1 MFTKNAELRQN
12 SYVMKRSVE
21 VAVISDTHLGTY
33 GCKAKELLNY
43 LKSIEPKVL
52 ILNGDFI
59 DIWQFKKSYFPESH
73 LEIIKYILN
82 LSLNNCQVIY
92 LTGNHD
98 EFLRK
103 FSPMTFGKIQLADK
117 YIFELDGKK
126 TWVFHGDVFDSSVQH
141 SKWIAKLGGI
151 GYDYLIRLNNLSN
164 WILSKMGHEK
174 YSFSKKIKNNIK
186 KAVKFITDFEQTASE
201 LAIENQFDYVVC
213 GHIHQPQKRMV
224 TTQKGNCLYLNSGDW
239 IENLTALEYNN
250 SSWEIYY
257 YEKDILM
264 DFISNEQYFSAK
276 TPEPYKEI
284 EAFFK

>member
-1 MFTKNAELRQN
+1 
-12 SYVMKRSVE
+12 MKRSLE

-33 GCKAKELLNY
+33 GCKAKELLLY
-43 LKSIEPKVL
+43 LKSIDPRVL

-59 DIWQFKKSYFPESH
+59 DIWQFKKSFFPESH

-82 LSLNNCQVIY
+82 LSLTDCQVIY

-117 YIFELDGKK
+117 YIFELAGKK
-126 TWVFHGDVFDSSVQH
+126 AWVFHGDVFDSSVQH

-164 WILSKMGHEK
+164 WILTRMGREK

-186 KAVKFITDFEQTASE
+186 KAVKFIGDFEQTASE
-201 LAIENQFDYVVC
+201 LAIENQFDYVIC

-224 TTQKGNCLYLNSGDW
+224 TNSKGSCMYLNSGDW
-239 IENLTALEYNN
+239 IENLTALEYHNGR
-250 SSWEIYY
+250 WEIYH
-257 YEKDILM
+257 YENDSLINL
-264 DFISNEQYFSAK
+264 ITSIEQPIEIAA
-276 TPEPYKEI
+276 EYKEI
-284 EAFFK
+284 EVFFK

>member
-1 MFTKNAELRQN
+1 
-12 SYVMKRSVE
+12 MKRSVE

-82 LSLNNCQVIY
+82 LSLSNCRVIY

-117 YIFELDGKK
+117 YTFELDGKK

-141 SKWIAKLGGI
+141 SKWIAKLGGM

-164 WILSKMGHEK
+164 WVLAKMGREK

-201 LAIENQFDYVVC
+201 LAIENQFDYVIC
-213 GHIHQPQKRMV
+213 GHIHQPQKRVV
-224 TTQKGNCLYLNSGDW
+224 TTQKGSCIYLNSGDW
-239 IENLTALEYNN
+239 IENLTALEYNHH
-250 SSWEIYY
+250 SWEIYY

-264 DFISNEQYFSAK
+264 DFISSEKHSSIKIPEQ
-276 TPEPYKEI
+276 YKEI
-284 EAFFK
+284 EVLFK

>member
-1 MFTKNAELRQN
+1 M
-12 SYVMKRSVE
+12 MKRSVE
-21 VAVISDTHLGTY
+21 VAIISDTHLGTY
-33 GCKAKELLNY
+33 GCKAKELLLY
-43 LKSIEPKVL
+43 LKSIEPKIL

-73 LEIIKYILN
+73 LEVIKYILN

-117 YIFELDGKK
+117 YIFDLDGKK

-164 WILSKMGHEK
+164 WVLGKLGREK

-186 KAVKFITDFEQTASE
+186 KAVKFIGDFEQTASE
-201 LAIENQFDYVVC
+201 LAIENKFNYVIC
-213 GHIHQPQKRMV
+213 GHIHQPQKRIV
-224 TTQKGNCLYLNSGDW
+224 TTTKGSCLYLNSGDW
-239 IENLTALEYNN
+239 IENLTALEYKDGN
-250 SSWEIYY
+250 WDIYT
-257 YEKDILM
+257 YENDL
-264 DFISNEQYFSAK
+264 FIDLLHQINEEPIKIPETYK
-276 TPEPYKEI
+276 TF

>member
-1 MFTKNAELRQN
+1 MK
-12 SYVMKRSVE
+12 KRSVE
-21 VAVISDTHLGTY
+21 VVIISDTHLGTY
-33 GCKAKELLNY
+33 GCKAKELLRY
-43 LKSIEPKVL
+43 LKSIEPKKL

-73 LEIIKYILN
+73 LEVIKYILN
-82 LSLNNCQVIY
+82 LSLTNCQVIY

-126 TWVFHGDVFDSSVQH
+126 TWAFHGDVFDSSVQH

-164 WILSKMGHEK
+164 WVLGKLGKEK

-186 KAVKFITDFEQTASE
+186 KAVKFISNFEETASE
-201 LAIENQFDYVVC
+201 LAIEGKFDYVIC

-224 TTQKGNCLYLNSGDW
+224 TTPKGSCMYLNSGDW
-239 IENLTALEYNN
+239 IENLTALEYKDGN
-250 SSWEIYY
+250 WDIYTY
-257 YEKDILM
+257 DNAP
-264 DFISNEQYFSAK
+264 FIDLLQKINHESIS
-276 TPEPYKEI
+276 TPETYKTFETL
-284 EAFFK
+284 FK

>member
-1 MFTKNAELRQN
+1 
-12 SYVMKRSVE
+12 MKRSVE

-43 LKSIEPKVL
+43 LKSIDPKIL

-82 LSLNNCQVIY
+82 LSLTNCQVIY

-103 FSPMTFGKIQLADK
+103 FSPMTFGKIQLLDK

-126 TWVFHGDVFDSSVQH
+126 AWVFHGDVFDSSVQH

-164 WILSKMGHEK
+164 WILAKMGREK

-186 KAVKFITDFEQTASE
+186 KAVKFIGDFEETASE
-201 LAIENQFDYVVC
+201 LAIENKFDYVIC
-213 GHIHQPQKRMV
+213 GHIHQPQKKEV
-224 TTQKGNCLYLNSGDW
+224 VNAKGHCLYLNSGDW
-239 IENLTALEYNN
+239 IENLSALEYNN
-250 SSWEIYY
+250 GSWEIYY
-257 YEKDILM
+257 YEHDLLIDLM
-264 DFISNEQYFSAK
+264 SQIDQKPIE
-276 TPEPYKEI
+276 TPHNYKEI
-284 EAFFK
+284 EVFFK

>member
-1 MFTKNAELRQN
+1 
-12 SYVMKRSVE
+12 MKRSVE

-43 LKSIEPKVL
+43 LRSIDPKTL

-82 LSLNNCQVIY
+82 LSLTNCQVIY

-103 FSPMTFGKIQLADK
+103 FSPMTFGKIQLLDK

-126 TWVFHGDVFDSSVQH
+126 AWVFHGDVFDSSVQH

-164 WILSKMGHEK
+164 WILSKMGREK

-186 KAVKFITDFEQTASE
+186 KAVKFIGDFEETASE
-201 LAIENQFDYVVC
+201 MAIENKFDYVIC
-213 GHIHQPQKRMV
+213 GHIHQPQKREV
-224 TTQKGNCLYLNSGDW
+224 TNSKGSCLYLNSGDW

-250 SSWEIYY
+250 GTWEIYY
-257 YEKDILM
+257 YENDLLIDLM
-264 DFISNEQYFSAK
+264 NQIDEKPQQIPEQ
-276 TPEPYKEI
+276 YKEI
-284 EAFFK
+284 EVFFK

>member
-1 MFTKNAELRQN
+1 
-12 SYVMKRSVE
+12 MKRSVE

-33 GCKAKELLNY
+33 GCKAIELLKY
-43 LKSIEPKVL
+43 LKSIKPKIL

-82 LSLNNCQVIY
+82 LSLKNCQVIY

-103 FSPMTFGKIQLADK
+103 FSPMSFGKIQLADK
-117 YIFELDGKK
+117 YIIELDGKK
-126 TWVFHGDVFDSSVQH
+126 AWFFHGDVFDASVQH

-164 WILSKMGHEK
+164 WILLKLGREK

-186 KAVKFITDFEQTASE
+186 KAVKFIGDFEETASE
-201 LAIENQFDYVVC
+201 LAIENKFDYVIC
-213 GHIHQPQKRMV
+213 GHIHQPQKRQV
-224 TTQKGNCLYLNSGDW
+224 TNHKGSCVYLNSGDW
-239 IENLTALEYNN
+239 IENLSALEYNN
-250 SSWEIYY
+250 GVWEVYY
-257 YEKDILM
+257 YENDVLVDLI
-264 DFISNEQYFSAK
+264 NEVDLETQEIPDA
-276 TPEPYKEI
+276 YKGMEVL
-284 EAFFK
+284 FK

>member
-1 MFTKNAELRQN
+1 
-12 SYVMKRSVE
+12 MKRRVE

-43 LKSIEPKVL
+43 LKSIDPKVL

-73 LEIIKYILN
+73 LEVIKYILN
-82 LSLNNCQVIY
+82 LSLSHCQVIY

-164 WILSKMGHEK
+164 WVLAKLGKEK

-186 KAVKFITDFEQTASE
+186 KAVKFIGDFEQTASE
-201 LAIENQFDYVVC
+201 LAIENHFDYVIC
-213 GHIHQPQKRMV
+213 GHIHQPQKRV
-224 TTQKGNCLYLNSGDW
+224 VATNKGSCLYLNSGDW

-250 SSWEIYY
+250 KEWEIYY
-257 YEKDILM
+257 YENDVFANLM
-264 DFISNEQYFSAK
+264 QQID
-276 TPEPYKEI
+276 EPSKEI
-284 EAFFK
+284 DSLYNSLELLFK